1 MPTAAPSS
9 SWTTCERQLHVIA
22 YYSMPRG
29 YPSSSEHLAFLEAI
43 QTLALPCALH
53 MNTGDGSAAGLASM
67 GVMLGLAVHRK
78 SGASA
83 R

>member
-22 YYSMPRG
+22 HSMPRG
-29 YPSSSEHLAFLEAI
+29 YPNSSEHLAFLEAI
-43 QTLALPCALH
+43 QTLAQPYGLH
-53 MNTGDGSAAGLASM
+53 MDTGDGSAAGLASM
-67 GVMLGLAVHRK
+67 GVMLGLLVHRK